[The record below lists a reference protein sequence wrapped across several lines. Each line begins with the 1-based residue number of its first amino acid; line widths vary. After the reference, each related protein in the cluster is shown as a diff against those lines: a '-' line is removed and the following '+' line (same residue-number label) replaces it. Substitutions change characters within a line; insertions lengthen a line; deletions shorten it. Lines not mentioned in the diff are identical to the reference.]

1 MNIFVPYRLS
11 LYCAVCVLLLAVAVG
26 ARIIGRGVFVSQEI
40 PPQRPDPMP
49 VFSVPR
55 AHETLDDGWY
65 FVQFLYDV
73 DTSFATYPQYLNA
86 VPVGLGF
93 AREERGFLATLH
105 TVFLTTNGGGSWH
118 NLDLEPPPRTSGSDF
133 IALRSPT
140 FLNSLSIR
148 PVLRDSVRYDTVLV
162 STINSEQDT
171 GTVRLIYFLLS
182 HHLYTLPTFS
192 APYWLTLV
200 TVVDSATACAFA
212 GFDGQVYR
220 SDSLWLARP
229 WNHLNPDKVLI
240 RAGRGDSTDFV
251 DTWVSGVT
259 STNPLVFAVG
269 SHHLI
274 SRDRGAKWQIRPA
287 ADSVFDNAVS
297 FVDTVYG
304 MTAGGTI
311 SPELRGWVHASSDG
325 GRTWSGRLLQTT
337 LPLRAVKMV
346 THEIAFAAGGSF
358 DDAAGEI
365 WMTTDGGQTWSRDLS
380 VSAEI
385 RVLEARRVNAAYVD
399 IFAAGAFPDFRG
411 GVWRKRLW
419 LPDTSGALIVADPDT
434 LNFGDLPAGIADTL
448 SVALRNDGVLA
459 DTVTVVTGGTARF
472 IPLWYAEPVALDP
485 GEDVSFSVIF
495 GSDSLGEFTAGL
507 RIHTLHSGNVEV
519 FCRARVPMQAEPPD
533 RPLLPADARL
543 TVWPNP
549 GNATFDIRF
558 ELARAALASV
568 CVFDLSGRLV
578 ETLAQASFAP
588 GEFSRTWDATALAT
602 GIYFVRLDVEGSQSV
617 AQKVLLVK

>member
-1 MNIFVPYRLS
+1 MPRLQP
-11 LYCAVCVLLLAVAVG
+11 LALLFFLLMSVSE
-26 ARIIGRGVFVSQEI
+26 ARIIGKGVFISQEI
-40 PPQRPDPMP
+40 PPQRPDPLP
-49 VFSVPR
+49 AFSVPR

-73 DTSFATYPQYLNA
+73 DTTYATYPQYLNA

-105 TVFLTTNGGGSWH
+105 TVFLTTDGGGSWR
-118 NLDLEPPPRTSGSDF
+118 NLDPVPPPRPSSSDF
-133 IALRSPT
+133 IALRDST
-140 FLNSLSIR
+140 FLNSLSVR
-148 PVLRDSVRYDTVLV
+148 PVLRDSVRYDTVLI
-162 STINSEQDT
+162 STISSAQDT
-171 GTVRLIYFLLS
+171 GTIRLIYYLFG
-182 HHLYTLPTFS
+182 HRLYPLPSCT

-200 TVVDSATACAFA
+200 TVVDSVTACAFA
-212 GFDGQVYR
+212 GLDGQVYR
-220 SDSLWLARP
+220 SDSLWLATQ
-229 WNHLNPDKVLI
+229 WDHLNPDKVLI
-240 RAGRGDSTDFV
+240 RAGRGDSMDFV

-274 SRDRGAKWQIRPA
+274 SRDRGAHWQIRPA

-311 SPELRGWVHASSDG
+311 SPELRGWVHGSTDG

-346 THEIAFAAGGSF
+346 TREMAFAAGGSF
-358 DDAAGEI
+358 DDALGEI
-365 WMTTDGGQTWSRDLS
+365 WMTTDGGQTWSRDLAL
-380 VSAEI
+380 SAEI

-419 LPDTSGALIVADPDT
+419 APDTSGALIVADPDT
-434 LNFGDLPAGIADTL
+434 LNFGDLPAGISDTMT
-448 SVALRNDGVLA
+448 VELRNDGVLP
-459 DTVTVVTGGTARF
+459 DTVTAVTGGTGRF
-472 IPLWYAEPVALDP
+472 VPLWYAQPVALDP
-485 GEDVSFSVIF
+485 GEDVYFSVIF
-495 GSDSLGEFTAGL
+495 SSGSLGEFTAAL
-507 RIHTLHSGNVEV
+507 RIHTLYSGNVEV
-519 FCRARVPMQAEPPD
+519 FCRARVPVEAEPPD

-549 GNATFDIRF
+549 GNATFDVRF
-558 ELARAALASV
+558 ELERAAVASV
-568 CVFDLSGRLV
+568 RVYDLSGRLV